1 MSSGEW
7 FEILIGISI
16 LYQAWLLYLIG
27 GERDAN

>member
-7 FEILIGISI
+7 FELLIGISI

-27 GERDAN
+27 DINDES